1 MLKRSITALL
11 LIGIILM
18 VLFLSNVWIF
28 SAVISLICFAGLREW
43 FKNNFNKSFLGIFII
58 ANFGLWSIFYILM
71 GKGNFA
77 LFGLIILNT
86 AIYDISAYIIGSKFG
101 RNYIVNKIS
110 PKKTLEGLI
119 GGVLAS
125 ALYGLLMNFYFDIK
139 FAVLI
144 FIFGALL
151 AFAGDLLISYFKR
164 QSGVKDTGDILP
176 GHGGI
181 LDRID
186 SHLVATPILIII
198 MLTI

>member
-1 MLKRSITALL
+1 MLKRSITAFL
-11 LIGIILM
+11 LIGVIFM
-18 VLFLSNVWIF
+18 VLFFSNVWIF

-58 ANFGLWSIFYILM
+58 ANFGLWSIFFILL
-71 GKGNFA
+71 GKGNYA

-101 RNYIVNKIS
+101 RNYIVSKIS
-110 PKKTLEGLI
+110 PKKTFEGLI

>member
-1 MLKRSITALL
+1 MLKRSITAFLL
-11 LIGIILM
+11 VGVIFM

-71 GKGNFA
+71 GKGNYA

-101 RNYIVNKIS
+101 RNYIVSKIS

-125 ALYGLLMNFYFDIK
+125 ALYGVLMNFYFDIK

>member
-71 GKGNFA
+71 GKGNYA

-101 RNYIVNKIS
+101 RNYIVSKIS

>member
-125 ALYGLLMNFYFDIK
+125 VLYGLLMNFYFDIK

-186 SHLVATPILIII
+186 SHLIATPILIII

>member
-1 MLKRSITALL
+1 MLKRSITAFL
-11 LIGIILM
+11 LIGVIFM

-71 GKGNFA
+71 GKGNYA

-86 AIYDISAYIIGSKFG
+86 AIYDIFAYIIGSKFG
-101 RNYIVNKIS
+101 RNYIVSKIS

-125 ALYGLLMNFYFDIK
+125 ALYGVLMNFYFDIK

>member
-11 LIGIILM
+11 LIAVIFL
-18 VLFLSNVWIF
+18 VLFLSNIWIF
-28 SAVISLICFAGLREW
+28 SAVISLICFAGLFEW
-43 FKNNFNKSFLGIFII
+43 FKNEFNKSFLGIFII

-71 GKGNFA
+71 GKGNYA

-101 RNYIVNKIS
+101 RNYIVSKIS

-119 GGVLAS
+119 GGVLVS
-125 ALYGLLMNFYFDIK
+125 ALYGFLINFYFDIK
-139 FAVLI
+139 FAVII
-144 FIFGALL
+144 FIFGAFL

>member
-71 GKGNFA
+71 GKGNYA

>member
-11 LIGIILM
+11 LIGVIFM
-18 VLFLSNVWIF
+18 VLFFSNVWIF

-58 ANFGLWSIFYILM
+58 ANFGLWSIFYISM

>member
-1 MLKRSITALL
+1 MLKRSITAFL
-11 LIGIILM
+11 LIGVIFM

-71 GKGNFA
+71 GKENYA

-101 RNYIVNKIS
+101 RNYIVSKIS

-125 ALYGLLMNFYFDIK
+125 ALYGVLMNFYFDIK

>member
-43 FKNNFNKSFLGIFII
+43 FKNNFNKSFLGIFVI

-71 GKGNFA
+71 GKGNYA

-101 RNYIVNKIS
+101 RNYIVSKIS

>member
-58 ANFGLWSIFYILM
+58 ANFGLWSIFYISM

-101 RNYIVNKIS
+101 RNYIVSKIS

-125 ALYGLLMNFYFDIK
+125 ALYGVLMNFYFDIK